1 MKISNMKPRKIA
13 FNDNESYEVSIHQKH
28 LSALAKE
35 IYKGLSDINLDFL
48 KPHFIIK
55 EMP

>member
-1 MKISNMKPRKIA
+1 MKISNMRPLNIV
-13 FNDNESYEVSIHQKH
+13 FNDNESYKVSIHQKH

>member
-1 MKISNMKPRKIA
+1 MKISNMKPLNIV
-13 FNDNESYEVSIHQKH
+13 FNDNESYKVSIHQKH

>member
-1 MKISNMKPRKIA
+1 MKISNMKPLNIV

>member
-1 MKISNMKPRKIA
+1 MKPLNIV

-28 LSALAKE
+28 LRALAKE

>member
-1 MKISNMKPRKIA
+1 MKPLNIV
-13 FNDNESYEVSIHQKH
+13 FNDNESYKVSIHQKH

-35 IYKGLSDINLDFL
+35 IYKGLSLSDINIDFL

>member
-1 MKISNMKPRKIA
+1 MKISNMKPLNIV

-48 KPHFIIK
+48 KPHFIIN